1 MDQEINADVDGFS
14 QFLAEQKAL
23 PTLLF
28 WKDAEDFTTLFGVQ
42 ERAESAKKI
51 FERYLK
57 TGADYEVHA
66 SQQAINDIIK
76 SLGEPPE
83 DLFEPLQQDSY
94 NTMLFELF
102 PAFWE
107 AIKKQD
113 VAEGSSKRSQL
124 TTKTTLAEVLKANDL
139 EIHLFAEYCREHMC
153 EESVT
158 FLLECGMYA
167 LLFDPLDL
175 ETQARRIYELY
186 IDDASE
192 VGLAEFGGIG
202 DKIKSVLE
210 KANVLQKSDVKE
222 RKSTRR
228 ESTTTGIDSSLFQ
241 KAAEEVMDSKHGR
254 RPGKAGILN
263 QMLTLSDVERGRWS
277 GGTPAD
283 DRKATKANTLEAMKD
298 KEKLEYLREVIS
310 THTTTYSA
318 RTISHLLST
327 PLIPL
332 ATQAA
337 NSRGMLE
344 NVNFVVEAEAYRLL
358 FTAADRKPRAEA
370 IYATYVAPGADLPV
384 NLPDTMSRRI
394 ELELPKSEA
403 GLFDAAVQELLK
415 IIAENVF
422 GEFLEV
428 CDREAAK
435 KRDQGGPGGQPKPP
449 KPPEAGAGGCCAMM

>member
-1 MDQEINADVDGFS
+1 MCAAAADVDGFS

-51 FERYLK
+51 FDRYLK

-192 VGLAEFGGIG
+192 GRISGISAVIS

-210 KANVLQKSDVKE
+210 RANVLQKSDVKE

-241 KAAEEVMDSKHGR
+241 KAAEEVMQVSCKQQAHSK
-254 RPGKAGILN
+254 
-263 QMLTLSDVERGRWS
+263 V
-277 GGTPAD
+277 PA
-283 DRKATKANTLEAMKD
+283 ANTL
-298 KEKLEYLREVIS
+298 
-310 THTTTYSA
+310 
-318 RTISHLLST
+318 
-327 PLIPL
+327 
-332 ATQAA
+332 
-337 NSRGMLE
+337 
-344 NVNFVVEAEAYRLL
+344 
-358 FTAADRKPRAEA
+358 TA
-370 IYATYVAPGADLPV
+370 LP
-384 NLPDTMSRRI
+384 S
-394 ELELPKSEA
+394 
-403 GLFDAAVQELLK
+403 
-415 IIAENVF
+415 
-422 GEFLEV
+422 
-428 CDREAAK
+428 
-435 KRDQGGPGGQPKPP
+435 
-449 KPPEAGAGGCCAMM
+449 

>member
-1 MDQEINADVDGFS
+1 MCAAAAADVDGFS

-51 FERYLK
+51 FDRYLK

-192 VGLAEFGGIG
+192 GRISGISAVIS

-241 KAAEEVMDSKHGR
+241 KAAEEVMQT
-254 RPGKAGILN
+254 LN
-263 QMLTLSDVERGRWS
+263 MDVWPRYKEAVLNNQSLTLSDVRTSVAGS

-298 KEKLEYLREVIS
+298 KEKLEYMREVIS
-310 THTTTYSA
+310 THDNLQRTHHLSPPLYTTHLSCHTGGQLPRHA
-318 RTISHLLST
+318 RECELCGRGGGI
-327 PLIPL
+327 
-332 ATQAA
+332 QASIYR
-337 NSRGMLE
+337 SRQK
-344 NVNFVVEAEAYRLL
+344 
-358 FTAADRKPRAEA
+358 AASGSNLR
-370 IYATYVAPGADLPV
+370 DLRR
-384 NLPDTMSRRI
+384 SRRGSTR
-394 ELELPKSEA
+394 EPA
-403 GLFDAAVQELLK
+403 GYHVASHRIGAAQV
-415 IIAENVF
+415 
-422 GEFLEV
+422 
-428 CDREAAK
+428 
-435 KRDQGGPGGQPKPP
+435 
-449 KPPEAGAGGCCAMM
+449 